1 MGEKGTGVKGK
12 GSRIVGRAGDERKK
26 AEERAKKERERYEE
40 FINK

>member
-1 MGEKGTGVKGK
+1 MYTGRGFQAARHVKPEMT
-12 GSRIVGRAGDERKK
+12 GDERKK